1 MAQQEFPKKTA
12 LQNGCAPRCQ
22 ISNSQSSSYTCSTMY
37 STDCQQSKVSIRSGI
52 GVCPVLAH
60 NEGDLVPHVLVVDGL
75 RALEIHPAAG

>member
-1 MAQQEFPKKTA
+1 M
-12 LQNGCAPRCQ
+12 
-22 ISNSQSSSYTCSTMY
+22 SNFQSSSYTCSTMY
-37 STDCQQSKVSIRSGI
+37 LTDCQPSQVSIRSGI

>member
-1 MAQQEFPKKTA
+1 M
-12 LQNGCAPRCQ
+12 
-22 ISNSQSSSYTCSTMY
+22 SNFQSLSYTCSMY
-37 STDCQQSKVSIRSGI
+37 LTDCQQPSNVSIRSGI